1 MPLLDSDDPLAQP
14 VPENQNTQTVL
25 GEGRKTLQDISDPAE
40 RSDPRGR
47 KSVGQGKG
55 KVILSMSREAAAAE
69 SAGAPL
75 QQFGE
80 VAEAISATTKKLEK
94 AALLGNYFKELNDA
108 DLTRAARY
116 FAGHQ
121 FALSDSRTTNVGG
134 STISQALCQATG
146 LSMEDLAPRYVR
158 LGDAGETAYE
168 AVKEAKHG
176 IQLPAI
182 TLAEIESIITR
193 LSETRGTRNKTA
205 LLARVIHQA
214 SPLEAKYLVKLLAS
228 DLRIGLKEGLVEDAL
243 ARCFARPLSDVA
255 HANMLL
261 GDIGEAA
268 VRARNSDL
276 RNIEMRLFHPIK
288 FMLATPAAD
297 LSDIA
302 RTMPAEFFV
311 EDKFDG
317 IRAQAHVKDARIA
330 IYSRTM
336 DEITHRF
343 PELIEPL
350 RDLPTDVVI
359 DGEIVPAQG
368 ERILP
373 FSELQKRL
381 GRKTIGKDLLS
392 EVPVILVA
400 YDLLY
405 ADGRVLINESL
416 RERREI
422 LNTLVPKQGTV
433 RLSIAKRFKA
443 VAPLDDEFT
452 NARGRGNEG
461 LMIKSPASLYKPGR
475 RGRDWLKLKR
485 AIATLDVVVTAVEVG
500 HGKRRHLL
508 SDYTFAVRRS
518 GQNNEL
524 LNIGKAYS
532 GLTDV
537 ELAELTQWFQAHTLQ
552 EFGHGRVRLVEPTI
566 VIEVTFDRV
575 QESKRHKS
583 GYALRFPRILRV
595 RTDKNPEDVDTLET
609 VQRLVEANQ
618 SPDPDQDD
626 ARSS

>member
-1 MPLLDSDDPLAQP
+1 
-14 VPENQNTQTVL
+14 
-25 GEGRKTLQDISDPAE
+25 
-40 RSDPRGR
+40 
-47 KSVGQGKG
+47 
-55 KVILSMSREAAAAE
+55 
-69 SAGAPL
+69 
-75 QQFGE
+75 
-80 VAEAISATTKKLEK
+80 AISATRKKLEK
-94 AALLGNYFKELNDA
+94 ASLLGEYLKQLNDF

-134 STISQALCQATG
+134 SIISEALSQATG
-146 LSMEDLAPRYVR
+146 FSIEELLPRYVR

-176 IQLPAI
+176 LQNPVI
-182 TLAEIESIITR
+182 TLAETESLIQR

-205 LLARVIHQA
+205 LLATVLHQA
-214 SPLEAKYLVKLLAS
+214 SPLEAKYLVKLLVG
-228 DLRIGLKEGLVEDAL
+228 DLRIGLKEGLVEDAI
-243 ARCFARPLSDVA
+243 ARSFGQPLPALA

-268 VRARNSDL
+268 VRARVGDL
-276 RNIEMRLFHPIK
+276 NNIQMRLFHPIK

-302 RTMPAEFFV
+302 RTMPAQFFV

-317 IRAQAHVKDARIA
+317 IRAQAHVKDDKVS

-343 PELIEPL
+343 PELVEPL
-350 RDLPTDVVI
+350 KSLPTDVVI
-359 DGEIVPAQG
+359 DGEIVPARG
-368 ERILP
+368 DRILP

-381 GRKTIGKDLLS
+381 GRKTIGENLLT

-405 ADGRVLINESL
+405 ADGRVLINQSL
-416 RERREI
+416 GERRQV
-422 LNTLVPKQGTV
+422 LNKLVSDHGIV
-433 RLSIAKRFKA
+433 RLSTAKQFQD
-443 VAPLDDEFT
+443 VAALDEEFSD
-452 NARGRGNEG
+452 ARSRGNEG
-461 LMIKSPASLYKPGR
+461 LMIKSPDSLYKPGR
-475 RGRDWLKLKR
+475 RGREWLKLKR

-518 GQNNEL
+518 AENGEL

-532 GLTDV
+532 GLTDA
-537 ELAELTQWFQAHTLQ
+537 ELAELTEWFQGHTIQ
-552 EFGHGRVRLVEPTI
+552 EFGHGRVRLVEPRI

-583 GYALRFPRILRV
+583 GYALRFPRILRL
-595 RTDKNPEDVDTLET
+595 RTDKAADDIDTLET
-609 VQRLVEANQ
+609 VQRLVEANR
-618 SPDPDQDD
+618 SPDLAP
-626 ARSS
+626 SP